1 MNAEKKV
8 FSRLFTE
15 DKTELKTQK
24 IELAEYDFSKY
35 MKDYDS
41 SFTKQRSKVR
51 VGLNS
56 AKSALDL
63 HFADINKI
71 LNSAEKEMDEFGRK
85 AKELGFDF
93 RQSKNFQ
100 TFQELKKILLSR
112 ISNVKQKQKEISK
125 IL

>member
-1 MNAEKKV
+1 MSTQNRVFKKLAEETKV
-8 FSRLFTE
+8 
-15 DKTELKTQK
+15 ELSAQK

-51 VGLNS
+51 DGLNS

-63 HFADINKI
+63 HFSDVNKI

-112 ISNVKQKQKEISK
+112 ISNVRQKQKEISK